1 MKDYNY
7 NLWTLTELRK
17 DDPRAYLDIIVFN
30 ARFGNIQAI
39 EYQENKVFVISEEQY
54 KKLQINLLNLI
65 KMVLGA
71 FISHF
76 KTTTYRIS
84 YQRYL

>member
-1 MKDYNY
+1 MKNCNY

-54 KKLQINLLNLI
+54 KKLIKYLNC
-65 KMVLGA
+65 
-71 FISHF
+71 
-76 KTTTYRIS
+76 
-84 YQRYL
+84 

>member
-1 MKDYNY
+1 MKDCNY

-17 DDPRAYLDIIVFN
+17 DDQRAYLDIIVFN

-54 KKLQINLLNLI
+54 KKLKKYLNC
-65 KMVLGA
+65 
-71 FISHF
+71 
-76 KTTTYRIS
+76 
-84 YQRYL
+84 

>member
-39 EYQENKVFVISEEQY
+39 EYQENTSLCYFRRTIQKIDKIS
-54 KKLQINLLNLI
+54 KLLI
-65 KMVLGA
+65 SSSNA
-71 FISHF
+71 F
-76 KTTTYRIS
+76 
-84 YQRYL
+84 

>member
-1 MKDYNY
+1 MKNCNY

-39 EYQENKVFVISEEQY
+39 EYQKNKVFVISEEQY
-54 KKLQINLLNLI
+54 KKLIKYLN
-65 KMVLGA
+65 
-71 FISHF
+71 H
-76 KTTTYRIS
+76 
-84 YQRYL
+84 